1 MVFSLAVGSSLLFS
15 PAIRLPHQ
23 FDLLNVKFDVALDFK
38 NESVSGTVVN
48 KLITTEDDAV
58 LAFDKGPMD
67 IKSVLVSGAKNFVV
81 KVTDNNVIVR
91 LPDSKTG
98 LPVSVTIRY
107 SAAPEAGIY
116 FVNAKRAYPATSDLA
131 YSQGEMEDNRY
142 WLPTYDYP
150 DDKTTT
156 EGTFR
161 VPKGM
166 NVLSNGLLMSKSDKG
181 NQTAWNWKMDKA
193 MSTYLISF
201 VAGNYSVVSD
211 GEFKGKPVEIWTPV
225 GVEDWGRAAFQG
237 TDGLISIFSKITGVD
252 YPWQKYAQ
260 AAVPEFI
267 FGGMENTSCTT
278 QTINALFPPNSRG
291 TESGEGLNAH
301 ELAHQWFGDLVT
313 TPNWS
318 HIWINEGW
326 ATFLPHFATRQRHG
340 EDNYQIQRFGTME
353 GARFASYSKP
363 MVRADYT
370 IPMEMFDGNAY
381 AGGASRM
388 FMLMKLL
395 GEETFWR
402 CCKAYLE
409 EYGHKNVTTEDFFN
423 SFAKTSNRYLG
434 DFRKQW
440 FYTKGVP
447 KIKVTK
453 EGDEFVIENINKDF
467 NFEYDLEVQY
477 LSEDSVR
484 TKQTFKMNE
493 GGKNSPFHY
502 KIKTSNSDIKTIIV
516 DPGAWLMCD
525 IEYPAYSDD
534 QWVLAWKSAENAAQ
548 KMRLMDKIT
557 KSDQSIMNIWN
568 WERSQPVKNQLIPH
582 LKDIAV
588 LSQLLTNKDE
598 GIVRLA
604 MNRLNSIKDPSIG
617 QVANR
622 IFSTTP
628 NESLKNT
635 AFQILLNL
643 KNDRATADLGWK
655 TTTYNLA
662 TKTAALNWYATN
674 QPATARKMALD
685 AVVNYAPGPVRMTA
699 ISVLGRVKDE
709 PGKREVFNV
718 LVGLAKGR
726 PYSPMSAAI
735 NALVEYGDKAAIPV
749 IESRKN
755 HSLHFGRN
763 LVANA
768 LTRLRK

>member
-1 MVFSLAVGSSLLFS
+1 MLFS

-38 NESVSGTVVN
+38 NESVSGTVIN
-48 KLITTEDDAV
+48 KLVTTEDDAV

-67 IKSVLVSGAKNFVV
+67 IKSVVVSGAKNFVV

-91 LPDSKTG
+91 LPGSKTG

-166 NVLSNGLLMSKSDKG
+166 NVLSNGTLMSKSDKG

-201 VAGNYSVVSD
+201 VAGKYSVISD

-267 FGGMENTSCTT
+267 FGGMENASCTT

-291 TESGEGLNAH
+291 TESGEGLSAH

-318 HIWINEGW
+318 HTWINEGW

-340 EDNYQIQRFGTME
+340 EDNYQIQRWGTYE
-353 GARFASYSKP
+353 GARFSAYNNP
-363 MVRADYT
+363 MIRYDYT

-381 AGGASRM
+381 AGGATRM
-388 FMLMKLL
+388 FMLMHQL
-395 GEETFWR
+395 GEAKFWE

-409 EYGHKNVTTEDFFN
+409 EYGHKNVTTEQFFACWEKN
-423 SFAKTSNRYLG
+423 AKV
-434 DFRKQW
+434 DIMKFKKPW

-447 KIKVTK
+447 KFKVTK
-453 EGDEFVIENINKDF
+453 ENDAFKIEGENKAFDQEIDVEIQQLNGDGVLRKDTVTLYPNGNIR
-467 NFEYDLEVQY
+467 V
-477 LSEDSVR
+477 
-484 TKQTFKMNE
+484 
-493 GGKNSPFHY
+493 GGKGLE
-502 KIKTSNSDIKTIIV
+502 TIIV
-516 DPGAWLMCD
+516 DPGAWQLCD
-525 IEYPAYSDD
+525 IEYPDYSDD

-557 KSDQSIMNIWN
+557 KSDQSLMNIWN

-582 LKDIAV
+582 LKDTAV
-588 LSQLLTNKDE
+588 LNQLLTNKDE

-604 MNRLNSIKDPSIG
+604 MNRLNSLKDPSIG
-617 QVANR
+617 QVADR
-622 IFSTTP
+622 IFRTTT
-628 NESLKNT
+628 NEAMKNN
-635 AFQILLNL
+635 AYQILLEL
-643 KNDRATADLGWK
+643 KNDQATADLGWK

-674 QPATARKMALD
+674 QPNNARKMALD

-709 PGKREVFNV
+709 PGKREVFNT
-718 LVGLAKGR
+718 LIGLAKGR
-726 PYSPMSAAI
+726 PYSAMSAAI